1 MNLSEFNIKIK
12 KSLQL
17 IRCNI
22 SKQTADILD
31 VPADTMLSPLSLNHN
46 NNHVDSLPQHTYATH
61 KLPNFIEIMSSQKS
75 RQSSNGSNVDTVPS
89 DTIPPDVSHIETE
102 SNPIA
107 IETNGTY
114 ETDEQSQHAMD
125 LSTTTSLIIH
135 GTNGNHD
142 TETVSAP
149 TDANE
154 STIGQYIAKN
164 PNLTPSGDIMN
175 MDIIFENVSIEEDET
190 IGTTMSDQSNIETT
204 VVDAPIVTA
213 ISESQPDNMVKI
225 DGIQYE
231 IITVASDKQCDDNE
245 TSDDD
250 SDNENTLQIVTD
262 DSETVE
268 EVEATTI
275 PVISQ
280 GYADEN
286 YVYTS
291 TQNEM
296 VIMTCSNLDVASE
309 IETIGESGEAVDLST
324 TAIDLGPSNDG
335 IDLSESSAVIHLSE
349 SIGADVPPESS
360 TYQATKVEPE
370 LEVTNNNEI
379 ITVNEAIKHEAMAI
393 KDEII
398 QPTGAVQTMDSN
410 RNRKRKV
417 VPVLANKKRFRS
429 SATKSKDVPS
439 KIQNDSES
447 STKQPP
453 TTAPSLPLS
462 SPPSSSTI
470 QIEASSIDQMS
481 SLDIKTED
489 QHPGV
494 KAETEQEQIIA
505 DNDNQ
510 TNDNDN
516 DDNNQDRSFMDSLVV
531 VESQDP
537 NDPNRTIHEVYVVDP
552 DTNEMS
558 EKPLDLPDHVIQR
571 IRFGL
576 SMS

>member
-1 MNLSEFNIKIK
+1 
-12 KSLQL
+12 
-17 IRCNI
+17 
-22 SKQTADILD
+22 
-31 VPADTMLSPLSLNHN
+31 MLSPLSLNHN

-75 RQSSNGSNVDTVPS
+75 RQSSISSNLDTVAS
-89 DTIPPDVSHIETE
+89 DTIPPDVSHIETV
-102 SNPIA
+102 SSPIA

-125 LSTTTSLIIH
+125 LSTTASLIIH
-135 GTNGNHD
+135 GANSNHEPD
-142 TETVSAP
+142 TVSVP

-190 IGTTMSDQSNIETT
+190 IGTIASDQSNVEATD
-204 VVDAPIVTA
+204 VDASVPIVAT
-213 ISESQPDNMVKI
+213 INESQPENVVKI

-231 IITVASDKQCDDNE
+231 IITVASDKQCDDNG

-250 SDNENTLQIVTD
+250 SDSENTLQIVTD

-268 EVEATTI
+268 AATI

-291 TQNEM
+291 DEM

-309 IETIGESGEAVDLST
+309 IETIDESSGAVDLSS
-324 TAIDLGPSNDG
+324 TAIDLVPHDGG
-335 IDLSESSAVIHLSE
+335 IDLAESSTVIQLSE
-349 SIGADVPPESS
+349 SIAAMDPPQTS
-360 TYQATKVEPE
+360 TYQGTVAEA
-370 LEVTNNNEI
+370 EVTIGNNNEVA
-379 ITVNEAIKHEAMAI
+379 TVDEAIKVEATAI

-398 QPTGAVQTMDSN
+398 QPMAAVQTADTN
-410 RNRKRKV
+410 RSRKRKV
-417 VPVLANKKRFRS
+417 VPVLATKKRFRGG
-429 SATKSKDVPS
+429 ATKPKEVPL
-439 KIQNDSES
+439 KTENES
-447 STKQPP
+447 QQSTIG
-453 TTAPSLPLS
+453 PLS
-462 SPPSSSTI
+462 SPPSPSTA
-470 QIEASSIDQMS
+470 QIEASSTEQTS
-481 SLDIKTED
+481 SLDIKTDE
-489 QHPGV
+489 QHPEIELQGV
-494 KAETEQEQIIA
+494 QEEQIIA
-505 DNDNQ
+505 DTEHQ
-510 TNDNDN
+510 ANDN
-516 DDNNQDRSFMDSLVV
+516 DDSNQDRNFMDSLVV